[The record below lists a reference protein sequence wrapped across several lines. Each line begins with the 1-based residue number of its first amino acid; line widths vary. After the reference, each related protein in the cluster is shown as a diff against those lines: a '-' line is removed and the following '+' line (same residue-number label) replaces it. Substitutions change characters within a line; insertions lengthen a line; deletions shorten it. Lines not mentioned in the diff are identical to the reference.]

1 MDSESF
7 TYLNPEPLF
16 VTRNMANMNH
26 FSNQIK
32 RGTIDVWWLYDDG
45 GLTLLIPY
53 LLTQSK
59 SYLEVLLYVFIYI
72 FCVLRGQNYAYLR

>member
-1 MDSESF
+1 MFNHENF
-7 TYLNPEPLF
+7 EPSI
-16 VTRNMANMNH
+16 VKRNLADMNR

-32 RGTIDVWWLYDDG
+32 HGTIDIWWLNDDG

-59 SYLEVLLYVFIYI
+59 SYLEVFFYI
-72 FCVLRGQNYAYLR
+72 FLVY